1 MAAMCRPA
9 SAPHRRRAA
18 LAQLVWGL
26 LAGAL
31 GLPGRAAPAVAAAD
45 SEWSAPEVVTRILHY
60 TRWPGEPRALTVCIT
75 RQGDGAVA
83 LLQRLQAPDA
93 GRALTTLT
101 VEADQPLPPACDV
114 VFFDGWSLAGQQAA
128 LRRLASRPVLT
139 IGRGAEFCSD
149 GGLFCLE
156 SRPGGTRFEVNLDAV
171 ARSGLRIH
179 PQVLRLAQPPRSAG

>member
-1 MAAMCRPA
+1 MCRLPD
-9 SAPHRRRAA
+9 SPRLRRAA
-18 LAQLVWGL
+18 LARLVWGL
-26 LAGAL
+26 LAGGL

-45 SEWSAPEVVTRILHY
+45 SEWSAPEVVARILHY
-60 TRWPGEPRALTVCIT
+60 TRWPGEPRPLTVCIT
-75 RQGDGAVA
+75 RQSDGAAA
-83 LLQRLQAPDA
+83 LLQRLQAADA
-93 GRALTTLT
+93 GRALTTLAID
-101 VEADQPLPPACDV
+101 ADQPLPPSCDL
-114 VFFDGWSLAGQQAA
+114 VFFEGWSLAGQQAA
-128 LRRLASRPVLT
+128 LRRLANRPVLT